1 MATAENDP
9 VSQAIWQLKRGTNN
23 AVYNSLVKIR
33 TECIKREGGVSKFRE
48 LGGIQALI
56 LLIQRPN
63 PKIADVA
70 LSILAN
76 CCMEG
81 ETRRE
86 VRKIKGLTPLVNLL
100 KAVKSDSL
108 LNRAARAIANL
119 ALDATNAQVIHSLT
133 GVPALID
140 ILNNT
145 ESSECRQ
152 SIVRAI
158 RNLADTEEHR
168 DEVTRCEGLQAIVE
182 LLKLDDV
189 PLVTQAVRT
198 VTQLTKNC
206 TFECARQVSEGTG
219 ISSLVEL
226 ASHVKPVIKQQALL
240 SLVNLTSHGSIRPD
254 IGNAGGIQIFVK
266 EIKASQDIS
275 NVLPVVNA
283 LCLCCREA
291 INRLRVRELK
301 GLELLVS
308 LLKSPSCKDVHER
321 LVGTFLCFFYD
332 EPSLEVLRG
341 EGLIPLLMTKLLDSV
356 NVSST
361 DEGSKGGGK
370 SAPSSAWFSAS
381 CDFPTEFNRFPDPLT
396 PSNKASSFVSMQT
409 WLQQQ
414 PEYSAELGQLS
425 PGSAS
430 PQWSPASSSASCS
443 GSSDGN
449 EELAPRVFS
458 PQIHWTEED
467 ETLLDTEDDDNES
480 NSDNVDNVAQLEPST
495 LVLDTSMQEP
505 PCSPVSVSE
514 DGPESTTLQPI
525 RTGACPDYSP
535 SSPPRKRRRPSSSP
549 GPRLQLGNSSP
560 QTCGSPLAREV
571 RREETNESVTGD
583 VVPGSPVGL
592 IPLTTDHMLNP
603 SSLSCAPL
611 VIRVEEPKDMEHNI
625 LLLLSRYSQMVDPS
639 GCLVTKQC
647 VNGLVDYIHSAPH
660 PNPRC
665 TRILNRLTCNPN
677 CFEAFITAHALHKI
691 HNTLMASHTTST
703 HEHQS
708 TEACGLRVTVDEN
721 TSGETVC
728 KDNTVIKDKEDQEAM
743 NEPSSLCGTPRKQKA
758 EEGNG
763 DGRVES
769 QYGVGLSLLRNL
781 SVQAESSYGNGILT
795 HLLSAV
801 TDAERTACALAL
813 PYLCRSRA
821 LRTKMLIEERGLHRL
836 VDIVQNSTDELL
848 SLAVDSI
855 AMTKSGWDKRDQE
868 DSDTEAEG
876 SDSKENCN
884 TDTVEDETL
893 GSTSDVTKAVES
905 VHIQSGT
912 AECRYKTLSDRHDV
926 IFRLED
932 KSTVSG
938 CRRVAAEKSAVFA
951 AMLEGHYSESAQS
964 EVNITGVSHD
974 AFLYLVHFIHGCR
987 HSNCAEMQMICKG
1000 GSVGTSQLEQPVE
1013 LEILAVANKY
1023 LLPTLQD
1030 SMADVMLQQTL
1041 YISPGSVLKLY
1052 LYAVHHRCDRLVEH
1066 CVRFVT
1072 CGKMSREERVKCFRD
1087 LAHCGE
1093 EKPAFQKLKE
1103 ILKVYV

>member
-1 MATAENDP
+1 MATVENDP
-9 VSQAIWQLKRGTNN
+9 VSQAIWQLKRGTNH

-56 LLIQRPN
+56 SLIQRPN

-86 VRKIKGLTPLVNLL
+86 VRKTRGLTPLVTLL
-100 KAVKSDSL
+100 KVLKSDSL
-108 LNRAARAIANL
+108 LNRASRAIANL
-119 ALDATNAQVIHSLT
+119 ALDATNAQVIHSLK
-133 GVPALID
+133 GIPALVD
-140 ILNNT
+140 VLNST

-152 SIVRAI
+152 SVVRAI

-168 DEVTRCEGLQAIVE
+168 DEVIRCEGLQAVVE

-226 ASHVKPVIKQQALL
+226 ALHVKPIIKQQALL
-240 SLVNLTSHGSIRPD
+240 SLVNLASHGSVRPD

-291 INRLRVRELK
+291 INRLRIRELK

-361 DEGSKGGGK
+361 DEGSSKGSGK
-370 SAPSSAWFSAS
+370 PAPSSAWFSAS

-425 PGSAS
+425 PGPAS
-430 PQWSPASSSASCS
+430 PQWSPASSTVSCS
-443 GSSDGN
+443 DSSDGN

-467 ETLLDTEDDDNES
+467 KTLPETEDDSES
-480 NSDNVDNVAQLEPST
+480 SSESVEEAARLEPST
-495 LVLDTSMQEP
+495 SVDTSMQEP

-514 DGPESTTLQPI
+514 DGPESTTFQPI
-525 RTGACPDYSP
+525 RTDASPEYSP

-549 GPRLQLGNSSP
+549 GPRPQPGNRSP
-560 QTCGSPLAREV
+560 SGSPFARV
-571 RREETNESVTGD
+571 RREETNESLTGD

-691 HNTLMASHTTST
+691 HNTLMSANTTST
-703 HEHQS
+703 HEHHSGQS
-708 TEACGLRVTVDEN
+708 DDN
-721 TSGETVC
+721 SGETVC
-728 KDNTVIKDKEDQEAM
+728 KDDTIVEDKEATKE
-743 NEPSSLCGTPRKQKA
+743 SSSVCGTPRKKT
-758 EEGNG
+758 EDNG

-769 QYGVGLSLLRNL
+769 HQYGVGLSLLRNL

-801 TDAERTACALAL
+801 TDVERTACALAL

-821 LRTKMLIEERGLHRL
+821 LRTKMLIEERGLQRL
-836 VDIVQNSTDELL
+836 VDIIQNSTDDLL
-848 SLAVDSI
+848 SLAVDSVI
-855 AMTKSGWDKRDQE
+855 MVMSGWDKRDQD
-868 DSDTEAEG
+868 DSDTEG
-876 SDSKENCN
+876 SDSKEDCN
-884 TDTVEDETL
+884 TDTVEDETSE
-893 GSTSDVTKAVES
+893 STSDVTKAVES
-905 VHIQSGT
+905 VHIQSDA
-912 AECRYKTLSDRHDV
+912 AECSYVTLSDRHDV
-926 IFRLED
+926 VFRLED
-932 KSTVSG
+932 KTTVSG
-938 CRRVAAEKSAVFA
+938 CRRVVAEKSAVFA

-974 AFLYLVHFIHGCR
+974 AFLYLVHFVHGCR
-987 HSNCAEMQMICKG
+987 HNNCTAMQTVCKGEG
-1000 GSVGTSQLEQPVE
+1000 GSVGTSQPQQPVE

-1052 LYAVHHRCDRLVEH
+1052 LYAVHHRCERLVEH

-1072 CGKMSREERVKCFRD
+1072 CGKMSKEERVKCFRD
-1087 LAHCGE
+1087 LANCGD
-1093 EKPAFQKLKE
+1093 EKPAFQKLEE
-1103 ILKVYV
+1103 ILKAYV

>member
-1 MATAENDP
+1 MATVENDP

-23 AVYNSLVKIR
+23 VVYSSLVKIR

-56 LLIQRPN
+56 LQIQRPN

-86 VRKIKGLTPLVNLL
+86 VRKTRGLSPLVNLL
-100 KAVKSDSL
+100 KVLKSDSL
-108 LNRAARAIANL
+108 LNRASRAIANL
-119 ALDATNAQVIHSLT
+119 ALDVTNAQVIHSLK

-140 ILNNT
+140 VLNNT

-152 SIVRAI
+152 SVVRAV

-168 DEVTRCEGLQAIVE
+168 DEVIRCEGLQAVVE

-226 ASHVKPVIKQQALL
+226 ASHVKPVIKKEALL

-254 IGNAGGIQIFVK
+254 IGNAGGIQVFVR

-275 NVLPVVNA
+275 NVLPLVNA

-341 EGLIPLLMTKLLDSV
+341 EGLIPLLMAKLLDSV
-356 NVSST
+356 SVSST
-361 DEGSKGGGK
+361 DEDLRDSGK

-414 PEYSAELGQLS
+414 PEYSSELGQLS

-430 PQWSPASSSASCS
+430 PQWSPASSTVSCS
-443 GSSDGN
+443 DSSDGN
-449 EELAPRVFS
+449 EEPAPRVFS

-467 ETLLDTEDDDNES
+467 ETLPEREEDESES
-480 NSDNVDNVAQLEPST
+480 NSEGVEDAAQLEPST
-495 LVLDTSMQEP
+495 SVDTSMQEP

-514 DGPESTTLQPI
+514 DGPESTTFHPI
-525 RTGACPDYSP
+525 RTDACSDYSP

-549 GPRLQLGNSSP
+549 GPRLQPGSRSP
-560 QTCGSPLAREV
+560 QASGSPPAREF
-571 RREETNESVTGD
+571 RRDETTESVTGD

-592 IPLTTDHMLNP
+592 IPLTTDHMMNP

-691 HNTLMASHTTST
+691 HNTLMATST
-703 HEHQS
+703 HTHHSDQS
-708 TEACGLRVTVDEN
+708 VTVAED

-728 KDNTVIKDKEDQEAM
+728 KDNTIVEDKEDQDM
-743 NEPSSLCGTPRKQKA
+743 NEPSSVCSTPRKQKT
-758 EEGNG
+758 EDSTG
-763 DGRVES
+763 DGRSES

-795 HLLSAV
+795 HLLSTV
-801 TDAERTACALAL
+801 TDVERTACALAL

-821 LRTKMLIEERGLHRL
+821 LRTKMLIEERGLQRL
-836 VDIVQNSTDELL
+836 VDIVQNSKDELL
-848 SLAVDSI
+848 SLAVDSVV
-855 AMTKSGWDKRDQE
+855 MVMSGWDKRDQ
-868 DSDTEAEG
+868 DNSDIEAEG
-876 SDSKENCN
+876 SDLKEDST
-884 TDTVEDETL
+884 TDIETL
-893 GSTSDVTKAVES
+893 GSTSEVTKAVES
-905 VHIQSGT
+905 VHIQTGT
-912 AECRYKTLSDRHDV
+912 PECRYETLSDRHDV
-926 IFRLED
+926 VFRLED
-932 KSTVSG
+932 KSAVSG
-938 CRRVAAEKSAVFA
+938 CRRVIAEKSAVFA

-987 HSNCAEMQMICKG
+987 HNDCTAMTTICIKEG
-1000 GSVGTSQLEQPVE
+1000 DSVETSQPEQPVG

-1052 LYAVHHRCDRLVEH
+1052 LYAVHHRCERLVEH
-1066 CVRFVT
+1066 CVRFLT

-1087 LAHCGE
+1087 LADCGE
-1093 EKPAFQKLKE
+1093 EKPAFHKLEE
-1103 ILKVYV
+1103 ILKAYV